1 MADLSNS
8 SFIPKQGPVKKRRR
22 SASRK
27 VYFFTMICY
36 VAFFAT
42 LLGSAGVYFYGDL
55 VDRQL
60 EDEVIALNNEISSFS
75 ETDMQRVREF
85 DLRLQQANDRLNKSA
100 SIVSIFNSLEAATIN
115 TVSLNSLSLERE
127 NDELFTMAV
136 NIDTDSF
143 DSTIFQREVYGQN
156 NTVGSITIESLQSS
170 GLDSSTLDD
179 NDEEDGA
186 EVSFIAEIEIPIDA
200 VPYVPRR
207 VTEPVS
213 ETVSAEEI
221 NEDSVP
227 NEERAEEVN
236 QNEL

>member
-1 MADLSNS
+1 
-8 SFIPKQGPVKKRRR
+8 
-22 SASRK
+22 
-27 VYFFTMICY
+27 MICY

>member
-1 MADLSNS
+1 
-8 SFIPKQGPVKKRRR
+8 
-22 SASRK
+22 
-27 VYFFTMICY
+27 
-36 VAFFAT
+36 
-42 LLGSAGVYFYGDL
+42 
-55 VDRQL
+55 
-60 EDEVIALNNEISSFS
+60 
-75 ETDMQRVREF
+75 MQRVREF